1 MVVGDVTTA
10 VDVIVLGAGPGGYVA
25 AIRAAQLGKQVAIVD
40 PGPPGGTCLN
50 LGCIPSKALL
60 AAADRAW
67 QNPALA
73 TMGISFGEVKIDFR
87 KLSAWKDSVV
97 QRLSSGVRQ
106 LLEGRKVQIVTGK
119 GWFESDHEV
128 RVEGEYGSSRF
139 SFDHCILA
147 VGADPKPLPGLAF
160 DGHHVLT
167 PGQAVGSV
175 ILSEAKDLSRDSSA
189 SGAHPGDAVGASAE
203 RVSIPSRP
211 SPIYRLAIAG
221 SDYIAAELATL
232 FAKLGVPVRL
242 LIPPEQRLLNE
253 FDPAAGRQVQA
264 QLKKLGVEVETN
276 VVDIATAM
284 GDASKL
290 VVSAGLT
297 PHTDNLH
304 LSKAGVEADEH
315 GFILVDNRMRTS
327 NPAIYAVGDVT
338 GGRPLATA
346 AIKQG
351 KVAAENIAGM
361 AAQYAPQAI
370 PQVACTDPEVA
381 AVGLTASEAEAA
393 GYKVV
398 TGRFPLAANG
408 RALTLGAAEG
418 AALTVAEKDSGLLL
432 GITIIGVR
440 AGELIGEAALAIEMG
455 TTLTDLA
462 ETLHPHPGLA
472 ETLQES
478 VEAAL
483 GITVHLLRPSS

>member
-25 AIRAAQLGKQVAIVD
+25 AIRAAQLGKQVAIVN
-40 PGPPGGTCLN
+40 PGPPGGTCLH

-67 QNPALA
+67 QNPVLA
-73 TMGISFGEVKIDFR
+73 TMGMSSSEVKIDFG
-87 KLSAWKDSVV
+87 KMSAWKDSVV
-97 QRLSSGVRQ
+97 QRLSSGIRQ

-139 SFDHCILA
+139 SFDHCIIA

-160 DGHHVLT
+160 DGQHVLT
-167 PGQAVGSV
+167 PGQA
-175 ILSEAKDLSRDSSA
+175 LQLTEL
-189 SGAHPGDAVGASAE
+189 PTNLAV
-203 RVSIPSRP
+203 
-211 SPIYRLAIAG
+211 AG

-242 LIPPEQRLLNE
+242 LIPPGQRLLNE
-253 FDPAAGRQVQA
+253 FDPAAGRQVQV
-264 QLKKLGVEVETN
+264 QLKKLGVKVETN
-276 VVDIATAM
+276 VVDIATVL
-284 GDASKL
+284 GDTSKV

-297 PHTDNLH
+297 PHTDNLN
-304 LSKAGVEADEH
+304 LSLVGIKIDKHE
-315 GFILVDNRMRTS
+315 FIQVDNRMCTS
-327 NPAIYAVGDVT
+327 NGTIYAVGDVT
-338 GGRPLATA
+338 GGNPLATA

-351 KVAAENIAGM
+351 KVAAENIAGLT
-361 AAQYAPQAI
+361 AQYAPQAI

-381 AVGLTASEAEAA
+381 SVGLTTTEAEAA
-393 GYKVV
+393 GYEVV

-418 AALTVAEKDSGLLL
+418 AVFTVAEKDSGLLL
-432 GITIIGVR
+432 GITIIGAR

-478 VEAAL
+478 AEAAL
-483 GITVHLLRPSS
+483 DITVHLLRP